1 MKKGFPLYNKAA
13 LVSGSAKA
21 PCVPGGAEPSDRKY
35 HEGRPPCRRSM
46 IAETQVIE
54 HQSSHRRD
62 GAGAEAEKGTYRQY
76 RPKTI
81 GRDGFVMLPKVP
93 ENRR

>member
-1 MKKGFPLYNKAA
+1 
-13 LVSGSAKA
+13 
-21 PCVPGGAEPSDRKY
+21 
-35 HEGRPPCRRSM
+35 M

-54 HQSSHRRD
+54 YQPKSHRRD

-81 GRDGFVMLPKVP
+81 GRDGFSH
-93 ENRR
+93 RR